1 MTVWREFS
9 YSKLLQ
15 VDVSFWTK
23 PFVMLS
29 KKLINE
35 YKFLHLVRIYDFK
48 VIEESVFRGSA
59 EGAYKKRTY
68 LIIIEKCKSDFLILS
83 LAYR

>member
-1 MTVWREFS
+1 MLTVWREFS

-59 EGAYKKRTY
+59 EGAYKKKD
-68 LIIIEKCKSDFLILS
+68 IFNN
-83 LAYR
+83 YRKM